1 VNTLAKKAILSQCY
15 PRRTVLKAGAV
26 IGASVALLTKV
37 QASGQEKTPNSVS
50 TKTITPTEEAETMT
64 TLTVERRDHV
74 LLLGINR
81 PEADNRID
89 PSTYALLSKAY
100 FQYEK
105 DPSLRAAVLFGH
117 GDHFSKGVDVEAFA
131 PSIATGDDQTDNHSS
146 IDPVGKARPRLSK
159 PLIAVAHGDTW
170 NLGHELCLAAD
181 IRVAAANAR
190 FGQGENTQG
199 RFPGGGATVRFV
211 RDAGWAQAMRYML
224 TGDYWNAEDAK
235 RMGLFQE
242 IAPSPEAAL
251 SLGIALAQKVAAC
264 APASIKTTLA
274 SAHLAIDENE
284 DKALS
289 LLFAQR
295 RALYGTRDFQEGLK
309 ARPEKRVPIF
319 HGD

>member
-1 VNTLAKKAILSQCY
+1 MNENPVAHRY
-15 PRRTVLKAGAV
+15 PRRAVLKGGALL
-26 IGASVALLTKV
+26 GASAAFLTAA
-37 QASGQEKTPNSVS
+37 QADQ
-50 TKTITPTEEAETMT
+50 TETTRTTATMEDNAMT

-81 PEADNRID
+81 PAEDNRLD

-100 FQYEK
+100 FQYEQ

-117 GDHFSKGVDVEAFA
+117 GEHFSRGVDVEAFA
-131 PSIATGDDQTDNHSS
+131 PKIASGDDQAEDHSS
-146 IDPVGKARPRLSK
+146 IDPVGKSRPRLTK

-181 IRVAAANAR
+181 IRVAAASTR
-190 FGQGENTQG
+190 FGQRENTQG

-211 RDAGWAQAMRYML
+211 REAGWGQAMRYML
-224 TGDYWNAEDAK
+224 TGDYWGAEEAK

-242 IAPSPEAAL
+242 IAQSPEQAL
-251 SLGIALAQKVAAC
+251 AVGIALAQKVAAC
-264 APASIKTTLA
+264 APASIRTTLA
-274 SAHLAIDENE
+274 SAHLVVDENE

-289 LLFAQR
+289 MLFAQR
-295 RALYGTRDFQEGLK
+295 RALYSTRDFQEGLK
-309 ARPEKRVPIF
+309 ARIEKRDPVF